1 MRNILTIAQK
11 EFRHYFV
18 SPLAYAVSTMVLLV
32 LGTIFFINIS
42 YGLQGGQIPADGRI
56 VVGPLI
62 TILLFAT
69 PALTMRSMAEE
80 QRMGTIELL
89 LTAPVRDW
97 ELVVGKWLG
106 SFSFMS
112 LLLAVTWVYPII
124 LHRMTDPGLDLGVL
138 VSTYIGL
145 FFMTGALLAIGVLV
159 STFFQSPVAA
169 FFTTL
174 ALMLGLWIVGGFS
187 GGTGS
192 GSEIARNLS
201 FVNHYY
207 DNLYQGVVDVG
218 DMLYYL
224 SLTALALFL
233 GTQVTEARRWR

>member
-1 MRNILTIAQK
+1 MRNIFTIAQK

-18 SPLAYAVSTMVLLV
+18 SPVAYAVSTMVLLI
-32 LGTIFFINIS
+32 LGAIFFINIY
-42 YGLQGGQIPADGRI
+42 YGVQGAQITPDGRI
-56 VVGPLI
+56 VIGPLI

-69 PALTMRSMAEE
+69 PALTMRLLADE

-106 SFSFMS
+106 SFGFM
-112 LLLAVTWVYPII
+112 LLLLVVTWVYPII
-124 LHRMTDPGLDLGVL
+124 LHRMTDPGIDLGVL

-159 STFFQSPVAA
+159 SAFFRSPVAA

-174 ALMLGLWIVGGFS
+174 ALLLGLWIVGGFAS
-187 GGTGS
+187 GTGS
-192 GSEIARNLS
+192 GSEVARNLS

-224 SLTALALFL
+224 SLTLLALFL